1 MRFNLKRYRPEI
13 RTLNDSNPAT
23 IKIKVVKL
31 IAKKFLGICL
41 LLVALTSSAQV
52 TNATFTATP
61 NQAIPDGN
69 PVGYTSSINVSG
81 MYGFVSSITVALNI
95 TGGFN
100 GDLYAYLLSP
110 QATMVVLLN
119 RVGMSSSDSF
129 GYSDAGF
136 NISLNAGGA
145 NIHNYQSGSYTLSSG
160 QLTGTWGADRRTI
173 NPQSVAS
180 AFDASPTGNNF
191 DIYNDTDP
199 NGTWTLFVSD
209 LSGGFQPTLVSWGL
223 TVVTVPEPQTWAL
236 LGGGLTAMWLAV
248 RRRK

>member
-1 MRFNLKRYRPEI
+1 MERLKTGAI
-13 RTLNDSNPAT
+13 SS
-23 IKIKVVKL
+23 KVVKA
-31 IAKKFLGICL
+31 IAKIYLGICL
-41 LLVALTSSAQV
+41 LLLVSLTGRAQV
-52 TNATFTATP
+52 TNATFTTSP

-69 PVGYTSSINVSG
+69 PVGYVSTLNVSG
-81 MYGFVSSITVALNI
+81 MFGVVSSITVALNI

-119 RVGMSSSDSF
+119 RVGMSSSDAF

-136 NISLNAGGA
+136 NISLTAAGA

-173 NPQSVAS
+173 NPQSAAS
-180 AFDASPTGNNF
+180 AFDAAPTGNNF
-191 DIYNDTDP
+191 GVYNDTDP
-199 NGTWTLFVSD
+199 NGAWTLFVAD

-236 LGGGLTAMWLAV
+236 LGSGLAGFWFMSR